1 MAYDFSYEN
10 TTIQSGGGFKPSK
23 KNAPVDSRTVVDTYA
38 DIASIPNPYIGLTVT
53 VKTDETNE
61 GKMTDYKVISLKA
74 NALGAANMLVDE
86 VKRMN
91 EYLEVSSN
99 GNVDLSDYVTEDELN
114 TSLSTKVD
122 KVSGKSLIS
131 DTEIA
136 RLANV
141 DNYDDSE
148 IRGLIPTKV
157 SQLENDS
164 SYLKSTDTINA
175 TSLNG
180 KKFSEH
186 MTKEE
191 YDAIVE
197 KDPDT
202 IYLVD
207 DDSSIIGL
215 PNYSSSDANK
225 VLAVNNEGSAL
236 AWIDAPTDSGTGS
249 GSGLTIEQANQ
260 LTAAYNHSQ
269 SPHVTMDEVNVAIT
283 KAQLGGG
290 EVDTTSFATDLS
302 LTGSNLQLKN
312 SQGNLI
318 GNAITLPSASGGTSE
333 TVTVVRDIYA
343 NNEMPKMYVTSD
355 RLGSLTKKADGTAD
369 CEVEIRFNR
378 QIIKCYATGAVQGT
392 SSESLPAKNYTFK
405 FYSDASHATKNK
417 IDVGWGKQS
426 NYCFKKN
433 YIDST
438 HTRNISGARIAYDM
452 VNSRPESDFKN
463 NLLTAP
469 RNGAVDGFPCKVYLN
484 GEFWGLYTWNI
495 PKDPWMFNMS
505 DDNPTHMVLCAE
517 YNNNGNNT
525 QKNTCE
531 FRALWGGE
539 SDANWSIEVG
549 TYSETLKNSFNNAIS
564 HVMNSSDKVF
574 KTNFSN
580 YFDLDSILDY
590 YCFSYLTAHIDGLG
604 KNMLMATYDGVHWG
618 ACLYDMDSIYGAHWD
633 GKSFKSATIRC
644 PEEYCETNSLLWQ
657 RIVANFSQELH
668 DRYFELRNGALSLG
682 NIINHVEEIYDLV
695 PDRVFNDDRQKW
707 TGIPSQTTN
716 TITRFRNYMRD
727 RAAYCDE
734 RFKELILD
742 KSVTGV
748 SISGDSEVKVGSS
761 ITLTA
766 NLTPSIANVRTG
778 SWSANNTN
786 VTLNDSNGLSVVVNG
801 SVLGSSTITFT
812 SDDTTNGTISATHDI
827 NVVETSS
834 GPSGDYE
841 AELILQPVM
850 AGDKTWSLHSASTSS
865 DCTGFECLPSFT
877 YFDFPEDTS
886 SMDTSYMYCSESIP
900 VVTDSEKKINNIPC
914 IAASSDAQ
922 REYITLKLSNSD
934 ASNLDQLKTYLTNN
948 IITLKVNMKPEV
960 LKYTF
965 NMDNITILT
974 TNHSKPGYVCGEFI
988 DDSCPVTTKGDNAA
1002 SAAFMVGLPSN
1013 PDWSNIPEYSYFKIT
1028 DWNGNRY
1035 IGFQIAENLL
1045 ETQDM
1050 DGIKKFISRI
1060 PTLFYVV

>member
-1 MAYDFSYEN
+1 MATDFNYNSK
-10 TTIQSGGGFKPSK
+10 TIGAGGPFKQTGK
-23 KNAPVDSRTVVDTYA
+23 DMPVDARTRVNIYA
-38 DIASIPNPYIGLTVT
+38 DIESIPNPYVGMVITVLQ
-53 VKTDETNE
+53 DENN
-61 GKMTDYKVISLKA
+61 GNVMKDYKVKSLKA
-74 NALGAANMLVDE
+74 NSLGVANTVIDE
-86 VKRMN
+86 VVPYADYLGVSGASGEGLTTEQAQQLQTAYLHSQSTHVQAGDIPTKTSDLTN
-91 EYLEVSSN
+91 DSGFLTSIPSEYITDSEMSSALSTKANTSDIPSLN
-99 GNVDLSDYVTEDELN
+99 GYATETFVTNKIAEASLSGGEVDLSGYATKDDL
-114 TSLSTKVD
+114 TSKVD
-122 KVSGKSLIS
+122 KVEGKSLS
-131 DTEIA
+131 TNDLTNE
-136 RLANV
+136 LKS
-141 DNYDDSE
+141 NYDE
-148 IRGLIPTKV
+148 A
-157 SQLENDS
+157 
-164 SYLKSTDTINA
+164 YL
-175 TSLNG
+175 
-180 KKFSEH
+180 
-186 MTKEE
+186 
-191 YDAIVE
+191 
-197 KDPDT
+197 
-202 IYLVD
+202 
-207 DDSSIIGL
+207 
-215 PNYSSSDANK
+215 
-225 VLAVNNEGSAL
+225 
-236 AWIDAPTDSGTGS
+236 
-249 GSGLTIEQANQ
+249 
-260 LTAAYNHSQ
+260 HSQ
-269 SPHVTMDEVNVAIT
+269 STHVQASDIPSLDGYATENFVTNKIAE
-283 KAQLGGG
+283 AQLGGG
-290 EVDTTSFATDLS
+290 GVDTTSFATDLS

-318 GNAITLPSASGGTSE
+318 GNAITLPSTSGGASE

-355 RLGSLTKKADGTAD
+355 RLGSLASKADGAAD

-392 SSESLPAKNYTFK
+392 SSASLPAKNYTFK
-405 FYSDASHATKNK
+405 FYSDAEHTTKNK

-426 NYCFKKN
+426 KYCFKKN
-433 YIDST
+433 YVDST

-463 NLLTAP
+463 SLLTAP

-505 DDNPTHMVLCAE
+505 DDNPAHMVLCAE
-517 YNNNGNNT
+517 YNNNGNNS
-525 QKNTCE
+525 QNNTCE
-531 FRALWGGE
+531 FRAPWGGE

-564 HVMNSSDKVF
+564 HVMNSSDENF
-574 KTNFSN
+574 KANFGN
-580 YFDLDSILDY
+580 YFDLYSMLDY

-618 ACLYDMDSIYGAHWD
+618 ACLYDMDSIYGADWD
-633 GKSFKSATIRC
+633 GKSFKSTTIKC
-644 PEEYCETNSLLWQ
+644 PEEYQETNSLLWQ
-657 RIVANFSQELH
+657 RIVTNFSQELY

-742 KSVTGV
+742 KSVTAV
-748 SISGDSEVKVGSS
+748 SINGNSEVKLGSS

-766 NLTPSIANVRTG
+766 NLTPSIANIRTG
-778 SWSANNTN
+778 SWSVNNAN

-850 AGDKTWSLHSASTSS
+850 AGKTWTTHSASTSS
-865 DCTGFECLPSFT
+865 DCTGFECQPSFT

-900 VVTDSEKKINNIPC
+900 VVTESEKKTNNIPC
-914 IAASSDAQ
+914 VAGALDAKTSPWK
-922 REYITLKLSNSD
+922 EYITLKLSNSD
-934 ASNLDQLKTYLTNN
+934 ASNLNQLKTYLTNN
-948 IITLKVNMKPEV
+948 ITTLKVNMKSEV

-965 NMDNITILT
+965 NMDNITIST
-974 TNHSKPGYVCGEFI
+974 TSHLKPGYVCGEFT
-988 DDSCPVTTKGDNAA
+988 DNGCPITTKGNNVA
-1002 SAAFMVGLPSN
+1002 SASFMAGLPSN
-1013 PDWSNIPEYSYFKIT
+1013 QDWSSTTEYSYFKIT

-1045 ETQDM
+1045 ETQDV
-1050 DGIKKFISRI
+1050 DGIKKFISKN